1 MIILKGSTSIMNF
14 KMHLS
19 RKLLTAMAAYS
30 TKVSLNEVVIASA
43 VRTPIGSFRGSLS
56 SLSATE
62 LGAVAVKG
70 AIERAGIPK
79 EEIKEVYMGNVCAAY
94 LGQAPARQAVIF
106 AGMPKSTICTTIN
119 KVCSSGMKSIMLAA
133 QGLQTGAQDVMLAG
147 GMESMSN
154 VPFYLKRG
162 ETSYGGMQLVDGIVY
177 DGLTDVYN
185 KFHMGNCAE
194 NTAKKLGISRQEQDD
209 YAISSY
215 KKSAAAYESKAFVD
229 ELIPVS
235 VPQKR
240 GAPPVLFSEDEEYK
254 KVNFEKF
261 NKLSTVFQ
269 KENGTVT
276 AGNASTLNDGAA
288 ALVLMTAEAAQRL
301 NVKPLAR
308 IIGFADG
315 ECDPIDF
322 PIAPAVAIPKLLE
335 KTGVNKDDVA
345 LWEINE
351 AFSVVAVANQKMLN
365 LDPSKLNVHGGGVS
379 LGHPIGMSGSRIVVH
394 LCHALKKGEKGVAA
408 ICNGGG
414 GASSIMI
421 EKLAEAIDGPPVLT
435 FYTKDPCQLC
445 DIVMEELSPYKDKLI
460 IEKIDITKKENVR
473 WLRLYRHDIPVL
485 FLNGKFL
492 CMHRL
497 NHGLLERR
505 LQIIEQEKINN

>member
-1 MIILKGSTSIMNF
+1 MIFIRSKMISI
-14 KMHLS
+14 KMHS
-19 RKLLTAMAAYS
+19 VSKIFQAMASYS
-30 TKVSLNEVVIASA
+30 TKVSLNEVVIVSA
-43 VRTPIGSFRGSLS
+43 VRTPIGSFRGSLA

-62 LGAVAVKG
+62 LGGVAVK
-70 AIERAGIPK
+70 AAVERAGIPK
-79 EEIKEVYMGNVCAAY
+79 EEIKEVYMGNVCSGF
-94 LGQAPARQAVIF
+94 LGQAPARQSVIF
-106 AGMPKSTICTTIN
+106 AGLPKSTICTTIN
-119 KVCSSGMKSIMLAA
+119 KVCASGMKSVILAA
-133 QGLQTGAQDVMLAG
+133 QGLQTGTHDVILAG

-162 ETSYGGMQLVDGIVY
+162 ETSYGGMQLVDGIVF

-194 NTAKKLGISRQEQDD
+194 NTAKKLEISRQQQDD
-209 YAISSY
+209 YAVSSY
-215 KKSAAAYESKAFVD
+215 KRSAAAYEAKAFAD
-229 ELIPVS
+229 ELVPVS

-240 GAPPVLFSEDEEYK
+240 GAPPVIFAEDEEYK
-254 KVNFEKF
+254 RVNFEKF
-261 NKLSTVFQ
+261 DKLATVFQ

-308 IIGFADG
+308 VVGYADG

-351 AFSVVAVANQKMLN
+351 AFSVVAVANQKILD
-365 LDPSKLNVHGGGVS
+365 LDPKKINVHGGAVS
-379 LGHPIGMSGSRIVVH
+379 LGHPIGMSGARLVVH
-394 LCHALKKGEKGVAA
+394 LCHALKQGEKGVAS

-421 EKLAEAIDGPPVLT
+421 EKLADGVEGPPLIT
-435 FYTKDPCQLC
+435 FYTKDPCPLC
-445 DIVMEELSPYKDKLI
+445 DIVMEELEMYKDKLR
-460 IEKIDITKKENVR
+460 IEKIDITKKENLR
-473 WLRLYRHDIPVL
+473 WLRLYRLDIPVL

-492 CMHRL
+492 CMHKL
-497 NHGLLERR
+497 NHDILRKR
-505 LQIIEQEKINN
+505 LQDIEDEKQT

>member
-1 MIILKGSTSIMNF
+1 MIFLKGITI
-14 KMHLS
+14 KMHPAN
-19 RKLLTAMAAYS
+19 KLLKTMAAYS

-43 VRTPIGSFRGSLS
+43 VRTPIGSFRGSLA

-62 LGAVAVKG
+62 LGAIAVKG

-79 EEIKEVYMGNVCAAY
+79 EEIKEVYIGNVCGAN

-106 AGMPKSTICTTIN
+106 AGLPKSTICTTVN
-119 KVCSSGMKSIMLAA
+119 KVCASGMKSVMLAA
-133 QGLQTGAQDVMLAG
+133 QGLQTGAQDVILAG

-162 ETSYGGMQLVDGIVY
+162 DTTYGGMQLVDGIVF

-194 NTAKKLGISRQEQDD
+194 NTAKKLEISRQQQDD
-209 YAISSY
+209 YALSSY
-215 KKSAAAYESKAFVD
+215 KRSAAAYEVKAFAD
-229 ELIPVS
+229 ELIPVP

-240 GAPPVLFSEDEEYK
+240 GAPPVIFSEDEEYK
-254 KVNFEKF
+254 RVNFEKF
-261 NKLSTVFQ
+261 TKLATVFQ
-269 KENGTVT
+269 RENGTVT

-288 ALVLMTAEAAQRL
+288 ALVLMTAQAAQRL
-301 NVKPLAR
+301 NVTPIAR
-308 IIGFADG
+308 VVGFADG

-351 AFSVVAVANQKMLN
+351 AFSVVAVANQKLLG
-365 LDPSKLNVHGGGVS
+365 LDPSKINVHGGAVS
-379 LGHPIGMSGSRIVVH
+379 LGHPIGMSGARIVVH
-394 LCHALKKGEKGVAA
+394 LCHALKKGEKGVAS

-421 EKLAEAIDGPPVLT
+421 EKL
-435 FYTKDPCQLC
+435 
-445 DIVMEELSPYKDKLI
+445 
-460 IEKIDITKKENVR
+460 
-473 WLRLYRHDIPVL
+473 
-485 FLNGKFL
+485 
-492 CMHRL
+492 
-497 NHGLLERR
+497 
-505 LQIIEQEKINN
+505 